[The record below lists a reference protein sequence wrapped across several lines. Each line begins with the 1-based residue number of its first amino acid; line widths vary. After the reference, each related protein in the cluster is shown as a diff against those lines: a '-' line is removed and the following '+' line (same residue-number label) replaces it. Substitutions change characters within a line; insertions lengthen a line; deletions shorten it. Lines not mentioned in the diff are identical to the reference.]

1 MDLKIEYLPIKELKP
16 YEKNARKHADA
27 DVNTIMKSIQE
38 FGFKDPIGIWS
49 DKNVIVE
56 GHGRLIAAKRLGLKK
71 VPVIRLDDLTDE
83 QRRAYALA
91 HNKTA
96 EMSEWDI
103 DLLSSELDD
112 ITDIDMSDFGFDLSE
127 EEEEKEVVEV
137 ETPEPP
143 EEPKSH
149 YGQIYQLGR
158 HRLMCGDSTKMAD
171 VKKLLDGKKADCVVT
186 DPPYN
191 MGYEGA
197 GNTKDRESKKI
208 MNDKMPEAQFQ
219 KFLLSVYKCYLESM
233 RDGASIY
240 VFYKELGSGVFM
252 QAMRDAGI
260 TFKQELIWV
269 KSQLVL
275 GGSKY
280 QSMYEPC
287 LMGCK
292 GKSIKVWNG
301 GRKQRSVIESI
312 DLMNED
318 ELREALKDVLAESDP
333 DIIRE
338 KKQLHNDLHPT
349 MKPVRLIAKLIQN
362 SSDAGHVILDLF
374 GGSGTTLVA
383 AEQIDRTAY
392 LMELDPRY
400 VDVIIQRYE
409 DFTGDKAVLLTKEEE

>member
-1 MDLKIEYLPIKELKP
+1 MNLKIEYLPVKELRP

-27 DVNTIMKSIQE
+27 DVSTIVKSIEE
-38 FGFKDPIGIWS
+38 FGFDDPIGIWGE
-49 DKNVIVE
+49 DNTIVE
-56 GHGRLIAAKRLGLKK
+56 GHGRLIAAKKLGMKQ
-71 VPVIRLDDLTDE
+71 VPVIRLDHLTDE

-96 EMSEWDI
+96 EMSDWDF
-103 DLLSSELDD
+103 DMLASELDD
-112 ITDIDMSDFGFDLSE
+112 ITDIDMTDFGFDLE
-127 EEEEKEVVEV
+127 EQEEEKEIIED
-137 ETPEPP
+137 TPPEPP
-143 EEPKSH
+143 EEPQSE

-158 HRLMCGDSTKMAD
+158 HRLMCGDSTKLED
-171 VKKLLDGKKADCVVT
+171 VKKLLAGKKADCVVT

-191 MGYEGA
+191 MGYQGA
-197 GNTKDRESKKI
+197 GNSKDRESKKI
-208 MNDKMPEAQFQ
+208 MNDKMPEAEFK
-219 KFLLSVYKCYLESM
+219 KFLLSVYKCYLDSM
-233 RDGASIY
+233 KDGASIY

-252 QAMRDAGI
+252 QAMREGGL

-318 ELREALKDVLAESDP
+318 ELRDALKELLSNEEPDV
-333 DIIRE
+333 IRE

-362 SSDAGHVILDLF
+362 SSDKENIVMDLF

-383 AEQIDRTAY
+383 AEQTNRTAY
-392 LMELDPRY
+392 LMELDPKY

-409 DFTGDKAVLLTKEEE
+409 NLTGDKAVLLNKI